1 MVLRIEI
8 ECDCAPVLSFGPRIL
23 LLCVILLG
31 FSIKNSSFLLSLSWF
46 NKIFIP
52 VLNSY
57 WMCIFFTSAY
67 GLEEA
72 LLFRAPTPNPCVLF
86 WIRFEYIPIPT
97 YVLKLLGILLAFVEN
112 VLLLVLG
119 HDALISP
126 VRIPRIAFVN
136 PSQYWLTSTP
146 ILIWNWYWVYAIP
159 IEWLL
164 LNLIVVKTCK
174 FHIRGDYTEVITSWH
189 CSVSLW
195 L

>member
-1 MVLRIEI
+1 MIALRSWVLGLESFFFVWYCSGFRLKIHLFFCASVDLIKYSSLFWIPI
-8 ECDCAPVLSFGPRIL
+8 ECAF
-23 LLCVILLG
+23 
-31 FSIKNSSFLLSLSWF
+31 
-46 NKIFIP
+46 
-52 VLNSY
+52 
-57 WMCIFFTSAY
+57 FFTSAY